1 MKFAPAWSGRFVM
14 IAVLA
19 LTIGMVWWGLNRLD
33 HRPRTQNAYL
43 YADTAGIAPEVSGR
57 IIAIT
62 VRDNQRV
69 KKGDVLFQI
78 DPEPYELRLKQVR
91 GQADSLLAQIDLT
104 GRQVESQNSGANAAA
119 DQVRRAR
126 EQLKLARD
134 SRGRL
139 EPLLEKGYVTEQQID
154 EVRTNEQTAEV
165 ALSAVVQQAAQA
177 HQAVGDTHS
186 LSAQFE
192 AAQAAVALAERD
204 LRNTKVLAPFDG
216 LVVSLSIAEGAFAAA
231 GHPLFTLIKADR
243 WYAVGDFRETELPQI
258 QIGDPAAVWLM
269 WSGNRALKGHVESL
283 GWGVRPENGLGPDLP
298 AVSRTLNWV
307 VVAQRFPVR
316 ILLDDAPAD
325 VMRVGATVSIRVSHE
340 QHP

>member
-1 MKFAPAWSGRFVM
+1 MKSAPAWSGRAMAFV
-14 IAVLA
+14 ILA
-19 LTIGMVWWGLNRLD
+19 LTACMVWWGLNRLD

-57 IIAIT
+57 IVGIA
-62 VRDNQRV
+62 VREDQRI

-78 DPEPYELRLKQVR
+78 DPEPFDLRLKQVR
-91 GQADSLLAQIDLT
+91 AQARSVLAQIDLT
-104 GRQVESQNSGANAAA
+104 GRQVESQSSGANAAA
-119 DQVRRAR
+119 EQVHRAR
-126 EQLKLARD
+126 EQLKLAQD

-139 EPLLEKGYVTEQQID
+139 EPLLDKGYVTEQQID

-165 ALSAVVQQAAQA
+165 ALSAAVQQAAQA

-186 LSAQFE
+186 LAAQFE

-204 LRNTKVLAPFDG
+204 LRNAKVVAPFDG
-216 LVVSLSIAEGAFAAA
+216 LVASLSIAEGEFAVA

-258 QIGDPAAVWLM
+258 RIGDPATVWLI
-269 WSGNRALKGHVESL
+269 WNGNRALKGSVESL

-298 AVSRTLNWV
+298 AVSRSLTWV

-316 ILLDDAPAD
+316 ILLDDAPED
-325 VMRVGATVSIRVSHE
+325 VMRIGATVSIRVSHD
-340 QHP
+340 QRP